1 MKKITA
7 AVMAG
12 AMVLGLTACGAKE
25 TDPMD
30 TFAEN
35 TIAET
40 TTEATTTTTDPL
52 GHHWARKVPVIDFNS
67 NINRK
72 HILA

>member
-1 MKKITA
+1 MKRITA
-7 AVMAG
+7 AFMAG

-40 TTEATTTTTDPL
+40 IT
-52 GHHWARKVPVIDFNS
+52 
-67 NINRK
+67 
-72 HILA
+72 